1 MDSSLGIDG
10 KRAEPAT
17 ARSKLTLLAGGVR
30 LATGFLLGQGAVQAL
45 TLLVSMLL
53 LRVLSIEQYALYT
66 VAGTLLALVSVGA
79 NPGLSQAIVSLGAAR
94 QHDKPY
100 VGGLLSAARR
110 MSRWLMIPAII
121 VVIILAIFLLRG
133 QQRPLTSEI
142 ACVGL
147 VFLIGF
153 AQVETSLARAVLN
166 MHHDARSTFRVGFTE
181 AGLRLLL
188 LPIAVLWPTAAIAL
202 VANLAGAIAAS
213 VLTAHRSGELCDR
226 SAAGDTTQTSQLV
239 SFIAPIAPMVIYTLA
254 QGQIA
259 ILLLSVF
266 AEPRAI
272 AETGALSRL
281 GQIFTVLML
290 LNPFLIQPIFARIQT
305 RSDFVAKTSIVI
317 GALSMLCAVCIA
329 STYFVPDWWLLILG
343 DNYSGLSRELP
354 VSVAASLATIFGGTL
369 YTMIIARG
377 STRWQST
384 AILPCLGGQLVF
396 IAFNGVRTT
405 WDALMLGLIPAVAY
419 ALVQVLL
426 LAALIRRGSLGNL
439 VFAD

>member
-17 ARSKLTLLAGGVR
+17 ARSKLALLAGGVR

-147 VFLIGF
+147 VFL
-153 AQVETSLARAVLN
+153 
-166 MHHDARSTFRVGFTE
+166 
-181 AGLRLLL
+181 LL

-213 VLTAHRSGELCDR
+213 VLTARRSGELCDR

-239 SFIAPIAPMVIYTLA
+239 SFIAPIAPMVFYTLA
-254 QGQIA
+254 HGQIA

-290 LNPFLIQPIFARIQT
+290 LTPFLIQPIFARIQT

-317 GALSMLCAVCIA
+317 GALSILCAVCIA